1 MTELSLRIFYQIL
14 KRILQNLASS
24 LNSGGAQR
32 TLCMVSFADIRLH
45 PSHLRLLVARNG
57 FLLILMRKLLSLN
70 TKCFFHQ
77 SERIQMSLI
86 SRSLSLKKNSVLHL
100 SIILEQ
106 IVSTLIGMIKHLYD
120 NDSVQCET
128 LQEAVNS
135 VLETFLRRRDIALI
149 DQFAILNTLKK
160 KGFGFRHESQYWEV
174 SFGLKSNFRLGKSKV
189 LVTLDSSTFFQ
200 KFRLI
205 MSQLE
210 QNPKQH
216 DLLCLMYMTIM
227 NTFEHRV
234 KPVLPFPF
242 ELTITTNYQFWLS
255 SIYLNW
261 DTKRSEFL
269 DKCKCQFVRRPFFS
283 KKDSNYYFQHTNT
296 SSFREFFANWH
307 ISNHDVFKG
316 KINDLSF

>member
-1 MTELSLRIFYQIL
+1 
-14 KRILQNLASS
+14 
-24 LNSGGAQR
+24 
-32 TLCMVSFADIRLH
+32 MVFSADIRIH
-45 PSHLRLLVARNG
+45 PSHLRLLLSRNG
-57 FLLILMRKLLSLN
+57 FLLILMRKLFSLN
-70 TKCFFHQ
+70 TKCFFHKREQ
-77 SERIQMSLI
+77 IQISLM

-106 IVSTLIGMIKHLYD
+106 IVSNLIGMIKRLYD
-120 NDSVQCET
+120 NDTVQCET

-160 KGFGFRHESQYWEV
+160 KRFGFRHESQYWEV
-174 SFGLKSNFRLGKSKV
+174 SFGLKSNLRLGKSKV

-216 DLLCLMYMTIM
+216 DLLCLMYMTILRAA
-227 NTFEHRV
+227 EHRV

-242 ELTITTNYQFWLS
+242 EMTITLNYEFWLS

-296 SSFREFFANWH
+296 SSFREFFENWH
-307 ISNHDVFKG
+307 IADNDNFKG
-316 KINDLSF
+316 